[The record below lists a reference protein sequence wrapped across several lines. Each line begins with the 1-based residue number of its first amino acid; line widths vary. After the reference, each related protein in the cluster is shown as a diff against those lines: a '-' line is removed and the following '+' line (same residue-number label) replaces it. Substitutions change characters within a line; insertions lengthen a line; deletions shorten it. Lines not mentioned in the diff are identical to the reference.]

1 MRTHISREDE
11 REAIA
16 NWDERARRAGIEAP
30 AVVRMV
36 AAEVAPAG
44 AASVELPP
52 TTPTEAAAIVE
63 QRLTTLDELSRQDRL
78 TPSRF
83 QSTGRKTLH
92 WWTLSAG
99 RNNWL
104 GRTSS
109 RQIRGSE
116 SAVRNSTR

>member
-1 MRTHISREDE
+1 
-11 REAIA
+11 
-16 NWDERARRAGIEAP
+16 
-30 AVVRMV
+30 MV

-78 TPSRF
+78 TPEQVSEY
-83 QSTGRKTLH
+83 
-92 WWTLSAG
+92 
-99 RNNWL
+99 
-104 GRTSS
+104 
-109 RQIRGSE
+109 RQEDAALVDVIRRQEQLARENIVPADPRSE